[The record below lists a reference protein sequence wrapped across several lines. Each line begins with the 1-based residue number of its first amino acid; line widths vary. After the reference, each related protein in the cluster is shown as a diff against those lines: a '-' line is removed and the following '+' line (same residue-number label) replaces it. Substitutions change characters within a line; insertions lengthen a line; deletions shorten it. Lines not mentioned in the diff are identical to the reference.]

1 MSAVPAASLVSREPD
16 AYVVRAAGL
25 RKSFSPNRGIVASL
39 VGGKGRAVKA
49 VDDISL
55 EIRKGEIV
63 SLVGESG
70 SGKTTLGEVLTMLR
84 PPNQGSIIVN
94 DVDLCKLRP
103 AKLRAYRRHMQ
114 IVFQDP
120 YQSLDPRMT
129 VFRTVAEPLVVNED
143 QTKAEVYA
151 RVVSMLGSVG
161 LSPAEAFLYKY
172 PRELSGGQRQRV
184 AIARALILDPAFVV
198 ADEPVSM
205 LDVSVASGILNL
217 MLDLRSKLGTAI
229 LFITHDLAVARYISD
244 RIAIMYRGRIVEIG
258 KSGDV
263 TGNPLHPYTRL
274 LLSAIPDPDATA
286 KRKRVA
292 SDLET
297 AEQEL
302 DSIGCKF
309 QFRCPLVMDV
319 CRTAVPELVEMEKE
333 HSVACYA
340 YPTTK

>member
-1 MSAVPAASLVSREPD
+1 MNPGSST
-16 AYVVRAAGL
+16 YVVRASGL
-25 RKSFSPNRGIVASL
+25 RRSFSPNRGIVASL
-39 VGGKGRAVKA
+39 FGGKGRVVKA
-49 VDDISL
+49 VDDVSL
-55 EIRKGEIV
+55 QIRRGEIV

-70 SGKTTLGEVLTMLR
+70 SGKTTLGEALTMLR
-84 PPNQGSIIVN
+84 PPNQGSILLN

-103 AKLRAYRRHMQ
+103 GKLRAYRRHMQ

-129 VFRTVAEPLVVNED
+129 IFRTVAEPLVVNED
-143 QTKAEVYA
+143 HTKAEVYS
-151 RVVSMLGSVG
+151 RVVGMLSSVG

-184 AIARALILDPAFVV
+184 AIARALILDPEFVV

-217 MLDLRSKLGTAI
+217 MLDLRSKLGTAF
-229 LFITHDLAVARYISD
+229 LFITHDLSVARYISD

-258 KSGDV
+258 RAADV

-274 LLSAIPDPDATA
+274 LLSAIPLADSSA
-286 KRKRVA
+286 KRKRVV

-297 AEQEL
+297 AEQEM
-302 DSIGCKF
+302 DATGCKF
-309 QFRCPLVMDV
+309 QFRCPLVMDE
-319 CRTAVPELVEMEKE
+319 CRTAVPELVEIESE
-333 HSVACYA
+333 HLVACYA
-340 YPTTK
+340 YPTPG